1 MNILTEKNILLGITG
16 SIAAY
21 KAADITSRLKKEGCN
36 VKVVMTK
43 SSELFI
49 TETTLESLSGNKV
62 ISEDEGSNT
71 LTNFTHLDLAKW
83 ADVILIAP
91 CTANFMNKL
100 ANGHG
105 DGLLSTI
112 CLAFTK
118 SLFIAP
124 AMNPDMWNNKV
135 TQASIEKLNNADIKI
150 IGPNYGSH
158 ACGDI
163 GYGRMTHPEEIIEK
177 IKEQS
182 KTSQLSG
189 SRILITA
196 GPTREPIDPVR
207 FMSNY
212 SSGKMGYAIA
222 MAAKAKGASVE
233 LISGPVMLNPITDI
247 RTTYVETSSE
257 MYEAV
262 KEKVSD
268 FDIFISTAA
277 IADYKP
283 ANYSDI
289 KYKKNENN
297 ITIEFTRGIDILET
311 ISKKNI
317 NLFTVGFAAE
327 TNSLKENAQQKLAK
341 KNLDII
347 VGNIANHELKLGF
360 ESDYNE
366 VTILSNTNSKK
377 ISYDKKSNIA
387 NKILDFIA
395 IEYSN
400 KLQLVKNNAKKS

>member
-1 MNILTEKNILLGITG
+1 MNILSNKNVLLGITG

-21 KAADITSRLKKEGCN
+21 KAADITSRLRKEGCN

-49 TETTLESLSGNKV
+49 TETTLESLSGNIV
-62 ISEDEGSNT
+62 ISEDENSSV
-71 LTNFTHLDLAKW
+71 LTNFAHLDMAKW
-83 ADVILIAP
+83 ADIILIAP

-135 TQASIEKLNNADIKI
+135 TQASIGKLNNVDIQI

-158 ACGDI
+158 ACGDV

-177 IKEQS
+177 IKDKS

-189 SRILITA
+189 CKVLITA

-212 SSGKMGYAIA
+212 SSGKMGYEVAT
-222 MAAKAKGASVE
+222 AAKAKGAIVE
-233 LISGPVMLNPITDI
+233 LISGPVSLKAIADI
-247 RTTYVETSSE
+247 KTTYVETSSE
-257 MYEAV
+257 MYDAV
-262 KEKVSD
+262 RNKVGD
-268 FDIFISTAA
+268 YDIFISTAA

-283 ANYSDI
+283 ADYSKT
-289 KYKKNENN
+289 KYKKNKNN
-297 ITIEFTRGIDILET
+297 LLIEFTRGIDILET
-311 ISKKNI
+311 ISKKYR

-327 TNSLKENAQQKLAK
+327 TNSLNENSREKLK
-341 KNLDII
+341 RKNLDVI

-366 VTILSNTNSKK
+366 VIIMSNTNSKT
-377 ISYDKKSNIA
+377 IGHDKKSNIA
-387 NKILDFIA
+387 NSVLNFIA
-395 IEYSN
+395 EEYSS
-400 KLQLVKNNAKKS
+400 KLKLIKKHVK

>member
-1 MNILTEKNILLGITG
+1 MDILTNKNILLGITG

-21 KAADITSRLKKEGCN
+21 KAADISSRLKKEGCN

-62 ISEDEGSNT
+62 ISEDHNSTVASN
-71 LTNFTHLDLAKW
+71 FKHLDLAKW
-83 ADVILIAP
+83 ADIILVSP

-105 DGLLSTI
+105 DDLLSTI

-118 SLFIAP
+118 KIYIAP

-135 TQASIEKLNNADIKI
+135 SQSNVKKLIEGDIDI

-163 GYGRMTHPEEIIEK
+163 GYGRMTNPEQIIEK
-177 IKEQS
+177 IKSKE
-182 KTSQLSG
+182 KTSELHG
-189 SRILITA
+189 LKILVTA

-212 SSGKMGYAIA
+212 SSGKMGYEIGI
-222 MAAKAKGASVE
+222 AAKKMGAYVKM
-233 LISGPVMLNPITDI
+233 ISGPVSLNPIKDI
-247 RTTYVETSSE
+247 ETEFIETSDE
-257 MYEAV
+257 MYQAV
-262 KEKVSD
+262 MSNIEG
-268 FDIFISTAA
+268 FDILISTAA

-283 ANYSDI
+283 VDYSLS
-289 KYKKNENN
+289 KYKKSENN
-297 ITIEFTRGIDILET
+297 ISIKFKRGKDI
-311 ISKKNI
+311 ISVVSSKYQNI
-317 NLFTVGFAAE
+317 YTVGFAAE
-327 TNSLKENAQQKLAK
+327 TDLLKENAINKLQK
-341 KNLDII
+341 KNLNMI

-360 ESDYNE
+360 ESDFNE
-366 VTILSNTNSKK
+366 VTIFSKK
-377 ISYDKKSNIA
+377 QTLELPRAKKSNIA
-387 NKILDFIA
+387 KSILKAIANEISSNKI
-395 IEYSN
+395 
-400 KLQLVKNNAKKS
+400 QLVNKDVK

>member
-1 MNILTEKNILLGITG
+1 MNILTNKNILLGITG

-21 KAADITSRLKKEGCN
+21 KAADIASRLTKEGCN

-62 ISEDEGSNT
+62 ISEDENSSALSN
-71 LTNFTHLDLAKW
+71 FAHLDIAKW
-83 ADVILIAP
+83 ADIILIAP

-112 CLAFTK
+112 CLAYTK

-135 TQASIEKLNNADIKI
+135 TQASIKKLNDAEIKI

-163 GYGRMTHPEEIIEK
+163 GYGRMTHPEEIIER
-177 IKEQS
+177 IKDQS

-189 SRILITA
+189 CKILITA

-222 MAAKAKGASVE
+222 IAAKAKGANVE
-233 LISGPVMLNPITDI
+233 LISGPVTINSIPDI
-247 RTTYVETSSE
+247 KTTYVETSSE
-257 MYEAV
+257 MYELV
-262 KEKVSD
+262 KKKVPNYD
-268 FDIFISTAA
+268 MFISTAA

-283 ANYSDI
+283 ANYSDT
-289 KYKKNENN
+289 KYKKNANN
-297 ITIEFTRGIDILET
+297 INIEFTRGIDILET
-311 ISKKNI
+311 ISNKHK
-317 NLFTVGFAAE
+317 NLFTIGFAAE
-327 TNSLKENAQQKLAK
+327 TNSLNDNAKDKLKK

-366 VTILSNTNSKK
+366 VIILSNTNSKK
-377 ISYDKKSNIA
+377 FDRDKKSNIA
-387 NKILDFIA
+387 NSILDFISD
-395 IEYSN
+395 EYSK
-400 KLQLVKNNAKKS
+400 KLSLVKKNAE

>member
-1 MNILTEKNILLGITG
+1 MNILTNKNILLGITG

-21 KAADITSRLKKEGCN
+21 KAADIASRLTKEGCN

-62 ISEDEGSNT
+62 ISEDENSSVLSN
-71 LTNFTHLDLAKW
+71 FAHLDIAKW
-83 ADVILIAP
+83 ADIILIAP

-112 CLAFTK
+112 CLAYTK

-135 TQASIEKLNNADIKI
+135 TQASIKKLNDAEIKI

-163 GYGRMTHPEEIIEK
+163 GYGRMTHPEEIIER
-177 IKEQS
+177 IKNQS

-189 SRILITA
+189 CKILITA

-222 MAAKAKGASVE
+222 VAAKAKGANVE
-233 LISGPVMLNPITDI
+233 LISGPVTINSIPEIK
-247 RTTYVETSSE
+247 TTYVETSSE
-257 MYEAV
+257 MYELV
-262 KEKVSD
+262 KKKVPNYD
-268 FDIFISTAA
+268 MFISTAA

-283 ANYSDI
+283 ANYSNT
-289 KYKKNENN
+289 KYKKNANN
-297 ITIEFTRGIDILET
+297 INIEFTRGIDILET
-311 ISKKNI
+311 ISNKHK
-317 NLFTVGFAAE
+317 NLFTIGFAAE
-327 TNSLKENAQQKLAK
+327 TNSLNDNAKEKLKK

-366 VTILSNTNSKK
+366 VIILSNTNSKK
-377 ISYDKKSNIA
+377 LDRDKKSNIA
-387 NKILDFIA
+387 NSILDFISE
-395 IEYSN
+395 EYSK
-400 KLQLVKNNAKKS
+400 KLSLVKKNAK

>member
-1 MNILTEKNILLGITG
+1 MNILTNKNILLGITG

-21 KAADITSRLKKEGCN
+21 KAADIASRLTKEGCN

-62 ISEDEGSNT
+62 ISEDENSSAISN
-71 LTNFTHLDLAKW
+71 FAHLDIAKW
-83 ADVILIAP
+83 ADIILIAP

-112 CLAFTK
+112 CLAYTK

-135 TQASIEKLNNADIKI
+135 TQASIKKLNDAEIKI

-163 GYGRMTHPEEIIEK
+163 GYGRMTHPEEIIER
-177 IKEQS
+177 IKDQS

-189 SRILITA
+189 CKILITA

-222 MAAKAKGASVE
+222 VAAKAKGANVE
-233 LISGPVMLNPITDI
+233 LISGPVTINSIPDI
-247 RTTYVETSSE
+247 KTTYVETSSE
-257 MYEAV
+257 MYELV
-262 KEKVSD
+262 KKKVPNYD
-268 FDIFISTAA
+268 MFISTAA

-283 ANYSDI
+283 ANYSDT
-289 KYKKNENN
+289 KYKKNANN
-297 ITIEFTRGIDILET
+297 INIEFTRGIDILET
-311 ISKKNI
+311 ISNKHK
-317 NLFTVGFAAE
+317 NLFTIGFAAE
-327 TNSLKENAQQKLAK
+327 TDSLNDNAEEKLKK

-366 VTILSNTNSKK
+366 VIILSNTNSKK
-377 ISYDKKSNIA
+377 FDRDKKSNIA
-387 NKILDFIA
+387 NSILDFISE
-395 IEYSN
+395 EYSK
-400 KLQLVKNNAKKS
+400 KLSLVKKNAK

>member
-1 MNILTEKNILLGITG
+1 MDILTNKNILLGITG

-21 KAADITSRLKKEGCN
+21 KAADIASRLKKEGCN
-36 VKVVMTK
+36 IKVVMTK

-62 ISEDEGSNT
+62 ISEDQESTVVSN
-71 LTNFTHLDLAKW
+71 FKHLDLAKW
-83 ADVILIAP
+83 ADIILISP

-105 DGLLSTI
+105 DDLLSTI

-118 SLFIAP
+118 KICIAP

-135 TQASIEKLNNADIKI
+135 SQSNLKKLAKAEIEV
-150 IGPNYGSH
+150 IGPGYGTH

-163 GYGRMTHPEEIIEK
+163 GYGRMTNPEQIIER
-177 IKEQS
+177 IKLTS
-182 KTSQLSG
+182 KTSLLAG
-189 SRILITA
+189 SKILVTA

-212 SSGKMGYAIA
+212 SSGKMGYEVAIA
-222 MAAKAKGASVE
+222 AKTMGASVK
-233 LISGPVMLNPITDI
+233 LISGPVSLDTIKGVETQ
-247 RTTYVETSSE
+247 YVETSNE

-262 KEKVSD
+262 MSNAKD
-268 FDIFISTAA
+268 FDILISTAA

-283 ANYSDI
+283 ANYSKT
-289 KYKKNENN
+289 KYKKNQNN
-297 ITIEFTRGIDILET
+297 ISIEFKRGIDI
-311 ISKKNI
+311 ISTVSNKYKNI
-317 NLFTVGFAAE
+317 YTVGFAAE
-327 TNSLKENAQQKLAK
+327 TDSLKKNSLDKLTK
-341 KNLDII
+341 KNLNMI

-366 VTILSNTNSKK
+366 VTIFTKNKSLKIELSKK
-377 ISYDKKSNIA
+377 SEIAKKVLNVIADDYSSNIKLI
-387 NKILDFIA
+387 NK
-395 IEYSN
+395 
-400 KLQLVKNNAKKS
+400 NAK

>member
-1 MNILTEKNILLGITG
+1 MDILTNKNILLGITG

-21 KAADITSRLKKEGCN
+21 KAADIASRLKKEGCN
-36 VKVVMTK
+36 IKVVMTK

-62 ISEDEGSNT
+62 VSEDHESTVVSN
-71 LTNFTHLDLAKW
+71 FKHLDLAKW
-83 ADVILIAP
+83 ADIILISP

-105 DGLLSTI
+105 DDLLSTI

-118 SLFIAP
+118 KICIAP

-135 TQASIEKLNNADIKI
+135 TQSNLKKLAEAEIDV
-150 IGPNYGSH
+150 IGPSYGTH

-163 GYGRMTHPEEIIEK
+163 GYGRMTNPEQIIER
-177 IKEQS
+177 IKLTT
-182 KTSQLSG
+182 KTSLLAG
-189 SRILITA
+189 SKILVTA

-212 SSGKMGYAIA
+212 SSGKMGYEVAIA
-222 MAAKAKGASVE
+222 AKTMGASVK
-233 LISGPVMLNPITDI
+233 LISGPVSLDPIKGVETQ
-247 RTTYVETSSE
+247 YVETSNE

-262 KEKVSD
+262 MSNAKD
-268 FDIFISTAA
+268 FDILISTAA

-283 ANYSDI
+283 ANYSKT
-289 KYKKNENN
+289 KYKKNQNN
-297 ITIEFTRGIDILET
+297 ISIEFKRGMDI
-311 ISKKNI
+311 ISTVSNKYKNI
-317 NLFTVGFAAE
+317 YTVGFAAE
-327 TNSLKENAQQKLAK
+327 TDSLKKNSLDKLTK
-341 KNLDII
+341 KNLNMI

-366 VTILSNTNSKK
+366 VTIFTKNKSLKIALSKK
-377 ISYDKKSNIA
+377 SEIAKTVLNVIAGDYSSNIKLI
-387 NKILDFIA
+387 NK
-395 IEYSN
+395 
-400 KLQLVKNNAKKS
+400 NAK

>member
-1 MNILTEKNILLGITG
+1 MNILTNKNILLGITG

-21 KAADITSRLKKEGCN
+21 KAADIASRLTKEGCN

-62 ISEDEGSNT
+62 ISEDTNSSALSN
-71 LTNFTHLDLAKW
+71 FAHLDIAKW
-83 ADVILIAP
+83 ADIILVAP

-112 CLAFTK
+112 CLAYTK

-135 TQASIEKLNNADIKI
+135 TQASIKKLNDAEINI

-163 GYGRMTHPEEIIEK
+163 GYGRMTHPEEIIER
-177 IKEQS
+177 IKDQS

-189 SRILITA
+189 CKILITT

-222 MAAKAKGASVE
+222 MAAKAKGAYVE
-233 LISGPVMLNPITDI
+233 LISGPVALNLIPDI
-247 RTTYVETSSE
+247 KTTYVETSSE
-257 MYEAV
+257 M
-262 KEKVSD
+262 
-268 FDIFISTAA
+268 
-277 IADYKP
+277 
-283 ANYSDI
+283 
-289 KYKKNENN
+289 
-297 ITIEFTRGIDILET
+297 
-311 ISKKNI
+311 
-317 NLFTVGFAAE
+317 
-327 TNSLKENAQQKLAK
+327 
-341 KNLDII
+341 
-347 VGNIANHELKLGF
+347 
-360 ESDYNE
+360 
-366 VTILSNTNSKK
+366 
-377 ISYDKKSNIA
+377 
-387 NKILDFIA
+387 
-395 IEYSN
+395 
-400 KLQLVKNNAKKS
+400 

>member
-1 MNILTEKNILLGITG
+1 MDILTNKNILLGITG

-21 KAADITSRLKKEGCN
+21 KAADIASRLKKESCN
-36 VKVVMTK
+36 IKVVMTK

-62 ISEDEGSNT
+62 ISEDQESTVVSN
-71 LTNFTHLDLAKW
+71 FKHLDLAKW
-83 ADVILIAP
+83 ADIILISP

-105 DGLLSTI
+105 DDLLSTI

-118 SLFIAP
+118 KICIAP

-135 TQASIEKLNNADIKI
+135 SQSNLKKLAKAEIEV
-150 IGPNYGSH
+150 IGPSYGTH

-163 GYGRMTHPEEIIEK
+163 GYGRMTNPEQIIERIKLTNNTSLLAGSK
-177 IKEQS
+177 I
-182 KTSQLSG
+182 LV
-189 SRILITA
+189 TA

-212 SSGKMGYAIA
+212 SSGKMGYEVAIA
-222 MAAKAKGASVE
+222 AKTMGASVK
-233 LISGPVMLNPITDI
+233 LISGPVSLDTIKGVKTE
-247 RTTYVETSSE
+247 YVETSNE

-262 KEKVSD
+262 MSNAKD
-268 FDIFISTAA
+268 FDILISTAA

-283 ANYSDI
+283 ANYSKA
-289 KYKKNENN
+289 KYKKNQNN
-297 ITIEFTRGIDILET
+297 ISIEFKRGIDI
-311 ISKKNI
+311 ISTVSNKYKNI
-317 NLFTVGFAAE
+317 YTVGFAAE
-327 TNSLKENAQQKLAK
+327 TDSLKRNSLDKLTK
-341 KNLDII
+341 KNLNMI

-366 VTILSNTNSKK
+366 VTIFTKNKSLKIALSKK
-377 ISYDKKSNIA
+377 SEIAKSILNVIADDYSSNI
-387 NKILDFIA
+387 
-395 IEYSN
+395 
-400 KLQLVKNNAKKS
+400 KLINENAK

>member
-1 MNILTEKNILLGITG
+1 MDILTNKNILLGITG

-21 KAADITSRLKKEGCN
+21 KAADIASRLKKEGCN
-36 VKVVMTK
+36 IKVVMTK

-62 ISEDEGSNT
+62 ISEDHESTVVSN
-71 LTNFTHLDLAKW
+71 FKHLDLAKW
-83 ADVILIAP
+83 ADIILISP

-105 DGLLSTI
+105 DDLLSTI

-118 SLFIAP
+118 KICIAP

-135 TQASIEKLNNADIKI
+135 TQSNLKKLAEAEIEV
-150 IGPNYGSH
+150 IGPSYGTH

-163 GYGRMTHPEEIIEK
+163 GYGRMTNPEQIIER
-177 IKEQS
+177 IKLTT
-182 KTSQLSG
+182 KTSLLAG
-189 SRILITA
+189 SKILVTA

-212 SSGKMGYAIA
+212 SSGKMGYEVAIA
-222 MAAKAKGASVE
+222 AKTMGASVK
-233 LISGPVMLNPITDI
+233 LISGPVSLDPIKGVETQ
-247 RTTYVETSSE
+247 YVETSNE

-262 KEKVSD
+262 MSNVKD
-268 FDIFISTAA
+268 FDILISTAA

-283 ANYSDI
+283 ANYSKT
-289 KYKKNENN
+289 KYKKNQNN
-297 ITIEFTRGIDILET
+297 ISIEFKRGMDI
-311 ISKKNI
+311 ISTVSNKYKNI
-317 NLFTVGFAAE
+317 YTVGFAAE
-327 TNSLKENAQQKLAK
+327 TDSLKKNSLDKLTK
-341 KNLDII
+341 KNLNMI

-366 VTILSNTNSKK
+366 VTIFTKNKSLKIALSKK
-377 ISYDKKSNIA
+377 SEIAKTVLNVIAGDYSSNIKLI
-387 NKILDFIA
+387 NK
-395 IEYSN
+395 
-400 KLQLVKNNAKKS
+400 NAK

>member
-1 MNILTEKNILLGITG
+1 MNILTNKNILLGITG

-21 KAADITSRLKKEGCN
+21 KAADIASRLTKEGCN

-62 ISEDEGSNT
+62 ISEDENSSALSN
-71 LTNFTHLDLAKW
+71 FAHLDIAKW
-83 ADVILIAP
+83 ADIILIAP

-112 CLAFTK
+112 CLAYTK

-135 TQASIEKLNNADIKI
+135 TQASIKKLNSAEIKI

-163 GYGRMTHPEEIIEK
+163 GYGRMTHPEEIVER
-177 IKEQS
+177 IKDQS

-189 SRILITA
+189 CKILITA

-222 MAAKAKGASVE
+222 VAAKAKGANVE
-233 LISGPVMLNPITDI
+233 LISGPVTINSIPDI
-247 RTTYVETSSE
+247 KTTYVETSSE
-257 MYEAV
+257 MYELV
-262 KEKVSD
+262 KKKVPD
-268 FDIFISTAA
+268 YDMFISTAA

-283 ANYSDI
+283 ANYSDT
-289 KYKKNENN
+289 KYKKNANN
-297 ITIEFTRGIDILET
+297 INIEFTRGIDILET
-311 ISKKNI
+311 ISNKHK
-317 NLFTVGFAAE
+317 NLFTIGFAAE
-327 TNSLKENAQQKLAK
+327 TNSLNDNAKEKLKK

-366 VTILSNTNSKK
+366 VIILSNTNSKK
-377 ISYDKKSNIA
+377 FDRDKKSNIA
-387 NKILDFIA
+387 NSILDFISE
-395 IEYSN
+395 EYSK
-400 KLQLVKNNAKKS
+400 KLSLVKKNAK

>member
-1 MNILTEKNILLGITG
+1 MDILTNKNILLGITG

-21 KAADITSRLKKEGCN
+21 KAADIASRLKKEGCN
-36 VKVVMTK
+36 IKVVMTK

-62 ISEDEGSNT
+62 ISEDQESTVVSN
-71 LTNFTHLDLAKW
+71 FKHLDLAKW
-83 ADVILIAP
+83 ADIILISP

-105 DGLLSTI
+105 DDLLSTI

-118 SLFIAP
+118 KICIAP

-135 TQASIEKLNNADIKI
+135 SQSNLKKLAKAEIEV
-150 IGPNYGSH
+150 IGPSYGTH

-163 GYGRMTHPEEIIEK
+163 GYGRMTNPEQIVERIKLTNNTSLLAGSK
-177 IKEQS
+177 I
-182 KTSQLSG
+182 LV
-189 SRILITA
+189 TA

-212 SSGKMGYAIA
+212 SSGKMGYEVAIA
-222 MAAKAKGASVE
+222 AKTMGASVK
-233 LISGPVMLNPITDI
+233 LISGPVMLDPIKGVETQ
-247 RTTYVETSSE
+247 YVETSNE

-262 KEKVSD
+262 MSNAKD
-268 FDIFISTAA
+268 FDILISTAA

-283 ANYSDI
+283 ANYSKT
-289 KYKKNENN
+289 KYKKNQNN
-297 ITIEFTRGIDILET
+297 ISIEFKRGIDI
-311 ISKKNI
+311 ISTVSNKYKNI
-317 NLFTVGFAAE
+317 YTVGFAAE
-327 TNSLKENAQQKLAK
+327 TDSLKKNSLDKLTK
-341 KNLDII
+341 KNLNMI

-366 VTILSNTNSKK
+366 VTIFTKNKSLKIELSKK
-377 ISYDKKSNIA
+377 SEIAKSVLNVIADDYSSNIKLI
-387 NKILDFIA
+387 NK
-395 IEYSN
+395 
-400 KLQLVKNNAKKS
+400 NAK

>member
-1 MNILTEKNILLGITG
+1 MDILTNKNILLGITG

-21 KAADITSRLKKEGCN
+21 KAADISSRLKKEGCN

-62 ISEDEGSNT
+62 ISEDHSSTVASN
-71 LTNFTHLDLAKW
+71 FKHLDLAKW
-83 ADVILIAP
+83 ADIILVSP

-105 DGLLSTI
+105 DDLLSTI

-118 SLFIAP
+118 KIYIAP

-135 TQASIEKLNNADIKI
+135 SQSNVKKLVEGDIDI

-163 GYGRMTHPEEIIEK
+163 GYGRMTNPEQIIEK
-177 IKEQS
+177 IKSKE
-182 KTSQLSG
+182 KTSELQG
-189 SRILITA
+189 AKILVTA

-212 SSGKMGYAIA
+212 SSGKMGYEIGI
-222 MAAKAKGASVE
+222 AAKKMGAYVKM
-233 LISGPVMLNPITDI
+233 ISGPVSLKQIKGIETE
-247 RTTYVETSSE
+247 YVETSDE
-257 MYEAV
+257 MYQAV
-262 KEKVSD
+262 MSNIEE
-268 FDIFISTAA
+268 FDILISTAA

-283 ANYSDI
+283 VDYSLS
-289 KYKKNENN
+289 KYKKSEND
-297 ITIEFTRGIDILET
+297 ISIRFTRGNDI
-311 ISKKNI
+311 ISCVSSKYENI
-317 NLFTVGFAAE
+317 YTVGFAAE
-327 TNSLKENAQQKLAK
+327 TDQLKENAIDKLKK
-341 KNLDII
+341 KNLNMI

-360 ESDYNE
+360 ESDYNQ
-366 VTILSNTNSKK
+366 VTIFSKK
-377 ISYDKKSNIA
+377 QTVE
-387 NKILDFIA
+387 LPR
-395 IEYSN
+395 
-400 KLQLVKNNAKKS
+400 AKKSDIAKSILKAIAVEISSNRIQLVNKDVK